1 MLLRRKNH
9 CLGTS
14 YKTKDLRS
22 SYYCYCEKPVCQRW
36 RIKQFAQASV
46 GLCSFPGLYVRKFE
60 LSDRNLVNRII
71 KITHAHNLH
80 VKKSK
85 LFTRKFSQPIL
96 KNQLGFIT
104 TSAIK
109 LCFKQRQGWYSL
121 TFINFQ
127 ENYQTVE
134 IYFHS
139 YHVIPFYQT
148 ICYHFV
154 N

>member
-1 MLLRRKNH
+1 MKNH
-9 CLGTS
+9 TVCTS
-14 YKTKDLRS
+14 KCRTL
-22 SYYCYCEKPVCQRW
+22 P
-36 RIKQFAQASV
+36 
-46 GLCSFPGLYVRKFE
+46 
-60 LSDRNLVNRII
+60 LSWFV
-71 KITHAHNLH
+71 HAHNLH

-127 ENYQTVE
+127 ENYQTAE

-154 N
+154 NQLLPNLIPWPLQFRLKLHIFTNKIKYVSITIITLKGQACIMFLT